1 MHLARWNKAKN
12 PNIFDSDV
20 LRSPTFAYLIA
31 EYMIGAWPDH
41 VHQEAIDIRRWITFR
56 QRERNTKYINKL
68 NISSRQLTRFLLRVF
83 GSL

>member
-20 LRSPTFAYLIA
+20 LCSHTFAYLIA

-41 VHQEAIDIRRWITFR
+41 VHQEATDIRRWITFR
-56 QRERNTKYINKL
+56 QRERNIHHINKL
-68 NISSRQLTRFLLRVF
+68 NISSRQLTRFLRRVF

>member
-20 LRSPTFAYLIA
+20 LCSHTFAYLIA

-41 VHQEAIDIRRWITFR
+41 VHQEAIDIRRWIMFR
-56 QRERNTKYINKL
+56 QRERNIHHINKL
-68 NISSRQLTRFLLRVF
+68 NISSRQLTRFLRRVF

>member
-20 LRSPTFAYLIA
+20 LCSHTFAYLIA

-56 QRERNTKYINKL
+56 QRERNIHHINKL
-68 NISSRQLTRFLLRVF
+68 NISSRQLTRFLRRVF

>member
-1 MHLARWNKAKN
+1 MHLARWNKTKN

-20 LRSPTFAYLIA
+20 LCSHTFAYLIA

-56 QRERNTKYINKL
+56 QRERNIHHINKL
-68 NISSRQLTRFLLRVF
+68 NISSRQLTRFLRRIF